1 MSSQNHR
8 ADAADLHSL
17 VALLPVPWG
26 EDGLELLKEVHE
38 EIWAEDLDATWEAP
52 GERATLTLRNGH
64 SLSLQVDEA
73 IPELVDLA
81 PTSKHPFAAAELH
94 QIENQRSIWRLVLEG
109 VDSDPRRLAA
119 SFARL
124 LSTAIEAGAPAVF
137 LPACVQLHPPALIRH
152 LSMDFNQPDA
162 VINLFVSAWN
172 DDEWMISRG
181 LTVFGLPELET
192 RHKQGLNAA
201 YFRLMD
207 VASTMFLQQAPFP
220 DGAQLQVG
228 PQIFEAR
235 TGPTGPSDP
244 QVPFCGHHGTLTIG
258 PVSFEV

>member
-38 EIWAEDLDATWEAP
+38 EIWAEELDATWETP

-119 SFARL
+119 SFARVI
-124 LSTAIEAGAPAVF
+124 STAIEAGAPAVF
-137 LPACVQLHPPALIRH
+137 LPACVQLHPPTLIRH

-172 DDEWMISRG
+172 DDEWMI
-181 LTVFGLPELET
+181 T
-192 RHKQGLNAA
+192 
-201 YFRLMD
+201 
-207 VASTMFLQQAPFP
+207 
-220 DGAQLQVG
+220 
-228 PQIFEAR
+228 
-235 TGPTGPSDP
+235 
-244 QVPFCGHHGTLTIG
+244 
-258 PVSFEV
+258 